1 MFRKTEKYSRMGRAS
16 VAARAAA
23 RNNPRSPL
31 LPDLRLRITV
41 ERFDAGEPTHHV
53 FELKRGKRIDMY
65 KVFVD
70 GVPWK
75 HCGLSAVL
83 AGIRKA
89 TPRLISDLQ

>member
-1 MFRKTEKYSRMGRAS
+1 LQGATLCLEKQKNTHAWGERQLQPA
-16 VAARAAA
+16 
-23 RNNPRSPL
+23 L
-31 LPDLRLRITV
+31 LPAT
-41 ERFDAGEPTHHV
+41 T
-53 FELKRGKRIDMY
+53 LKRGKRIDMY

-89 TPRLISDLQ
+89 TPRLIGALQ